1 MHFAILS
8 KARSTCCLA
17 WCAGLVSAP
26 DPTKFI
32 SAWWDDSP
40 LEEVTLP
47 SAHELL
53 AAFSR
58 DPALQIHQ
66 PRWGRHRLQTTTLPV
81 LRPQSPA
88 SRPSLGRDLIA
99 NPASF
104 QDVSLA
110 PALIPKAPKDDRIEA
125 YISGPKPIF
134 SPYPDESCAPG
145 VTSTPT
151 DARSTGSYN
160 EIEWDSF
167 VTQKTGIPIDRSIME
182 ITQNVSSDENA
193 HYTVGQSWVQ
203 FALNQLDLVPKAAPF
218 AESKAS
224 SNPNPNTTP
233 AQSHTRAF
241 TSTSTSKEINQD
253 YTRGRTQTSMEFDNP
268 IIKTPDENVSGD
280 DHQHHQEPTQVSR
293 IIRLNRPL
301 DITSNRSLISKLKR
315 EKAARKRA
323 TRQIIKEQPHVRR
336 LLLKQYDDQFYGTV
350 ITKEFVSQGNTPKY
364 HHSDLPLAIAHPQSS
379 GPGYVIRIALA
390 SNRDFVQSPDLLASH
405 YKHLIKC
412 IYDVHEERLNTLDI
426 PIYVH
431 RIQHQKLFEWLY
443 QEMFDNRVP
452 LIGRKMISVPEWRKD
467 DIVEGTQLELLT
479 YLSQGENDYQSTL
492 STAILLLQ
500 SFIDRQQ
507 GNSGESICFIQAEPV
522 SDFK

>member
-26 DPTKFI
+26 DPTKFT
-32 SAWWDDSP
+32 SAWWDDGP

-58 DPALQIHQ
+58 DSALQIHQ
-66 PRWGRHRLQTTTLPV
+66 PRWGRHRLQTTTPPV

-88 SRPSLGRDLIA
+88 SPSLGRDLII
-99 NPASF
+99 NPAASF
-104 QDVSLA
+104 QDISLDS
-110 PALIPKAPKDDRIEA
+110 ALIPKAPKDDRVEA

-134 SPYPDESCAPG
+134 SPYPNESCAPG

-151 DARSTGSYN
+151 DARSTGSY

-167 VTQKTGIPIDRSIME
+167 VTQKTGIPIDRSIK

-193 HYTVGQSWVQ
+193 HNTVSQSWVQ

-218 AESKAS
+218 AKSKAS

-241 TSTSTSKEINQD
+241 TSTSTAKEINQD
-253 YTRGRTQTSMEFDNP
+253 YTRSRTQKSMELDNP
-268 IIKTPDENVSGD
+268 IIETPDEIVSGD

-301 DITSNRSLISKLKR
+301 DITRNRSLISKLKR
-315 EKAARKRA
+315 EKAARRGA
-323 TRQIIKEQPHVRR
+323 TRQIIKEQPYVRR

-350 ITKEFVSQGNTPKY
+350 ISKEFVSQRNTPKY
-364 HHSDLPLAIAHPQSS
+364 HHVDLPLAIAHPQSS
-379 GPGYVIRIALA
+379 GPGYVIRIVSA
-390 SNRDFVQSPDLLASH
+390 SNRDYVQSPDLLLSH
-405 YKHLIKC
+405 YKRLIKC
-412 IYDVHEERLNTLDI
+412 VYDVHEERLNTLDI

-443 QEMFDNRVP
+443 KEMFDNRVP
-452 LIGRKMISVPEWRKD
+452 LIGRKMISVPEWRND
-467 DIVEGTQLELLT
+467 DIVEGTQLELLI
-479 YLSQGENDYQSTL
+479 YFSQGENDYQSTL

-500 SFIDRQQ
+500 SFIDKQQ
-507 GNSGESICFIQAEPV
+507 GDSGEPICFIQVEPV
-522 SDFK
+522 SDFE